1 MIALGLLAGLLIGD
15 RFPYAGPVATVAL
28 VAAMTF
34 ALSEVRWAG
43 VSLRREARTFAT
55 ALAWNYGAL
64 SALLLAFALLSTD
77 PDLRAGWV
85 VMAAVPSAIGVI
97 PMTSILGG
105 DTRGALVS
113 SALLYLLSLAVVP
126 ALTVAFAG
134 RGVPLQEIALETAL
148 QIGLPI
154 VLSRGLVRV
163 PALAK
168 ARPLGV
174 NLSFFLVVAM
184 VVAANVSALSD
195 PGLVAGL
202 AGEAALRTFGI
213 GLVAIG
219 IAAVLHRPRD
229 ARIGWALFSSFKNLA
244 LTAILALSLFGPR
257 AATPAIV
264 ALFFEIVW
272 LAIVPLVFRRSRDRD
287 AADGPRP

>member
-1 MIALGLLAGLLIGD
+1 MIAAGLLAGLLLGD
-15 RFPYAGPVATVAL
+15 RIPYARPLATAAL

-43 VSLRREARTFAT
+43 VSLRREARTFGT

-64 SALLLAFALLSTD
+64 TALLLAFALLSGD

-85 VMAAVPSAIGVI
+85 VMAAVPSAIAVI

-126 ALTVAFAG
+126 ALTLAFAG
-134 RGVPLQEIALETAL
+134 RGVPLEAIAVETAL

-154 VLSRGLVRV
+154 VLSRALVRV
-163 PALAK
+163 PALVRV
-168 ARPLGV
+168 RPVGV
-174 NLSFFLVVAM
+174 NLSFFVVVTM
-184 VVAANVSALSD
+184 VVAANTSALAD

-213 GLVAIG
+213 GLAVYG
-219 IAAVLHRPRD
+219 IAVLTRRGRGD
-229 ARIGWALFSSFKNLA
+229 RIAWTLFTSLKNLA

-257 AATPAIV
+257 AAIPAIV
-264 ALFFEIVW
+264 ALFFEILW
-272 LAIVPLVFRRSRDRD
+272 LAVLPILLRRSAGPAGARG
-287 AADGPRP
+287 AA